1 RPAPPRC
8 PANGPPLTS
17 VVTSPLQAADLLTIR
32 RNNLAL
38 VLRVLHDEG
47 PRSRAAV
54 AAETGLNKATVS
66 RPVAELIDRGL
77 VQELGLAAQRRRG
90 RPPPPVHGGGRRVAA
105 LGVGPNL
112 DF

>member
-1 RPAPPRC
+1 D
-8 PANGPPLTS
+8 
-17 VVTSPLQAADLLTIR
+17 VLTIG
-32 RNNLAL
+32 RNTLAL

-66 RPVAELIDRGL
+66 RLVAELIDRGL

-90 RPPPPVHGGGRRVAA
+90 RPATLIDVDGRRGAA
-105 LGVGPNL
+105 LGFELNV
-112 DF
+112 DFITCIAVDLSGRQIYEKTRAIDG